1 MITQIYHAHEWLYP
15 DSELNDTGGRR
26 VELACARGGRAATQ
40 LLIRSFPQEEAMRWT
55 FSWHAPHRLADDELP
70 IEAFRLSDVLV
81 NENTG
86 PSYSTVPN
94 GTDAPYAARLAPFRV
109 YDVLV
114 PVSSAFIRPA
124 GDTLAL
130 YVSWVVPT
138 ELAPGDYHGTLALDC
153 GGDSLVYEVSLYVYE
168 AVVPRRETLH
178 TTNWHSNGNIASY
191 HGLEEWSE
199 DHWAMIGRYGEAMRR
214 ARQTHFI
221 VGMDLIEATRDGTRY
236 AFDFARAKRY
246 IELFLSLGFSWIE
259 GGHLACR
266 TGWSEPT
273 FVLTY
278 DRGIEATQPEGFA
291 FLAQFLPAWHAFL
304 SENGW
309 LDRIVQHVADEPIKE
324 SAADF
329 RILCGIIRKLLPGV
343 PLIEA
348 IVDPNIEGSVD
359 IWVPTNKG
367 YDEHRAYFESL
378 QRLGEVFWFY
388 TCWNPGGYY
397 LNRFLD
403 ISLLKTRYLHW
414 GNYKYG
420 LTGYL
425 HWGFNQYLDGQDP
438 FELTCP
444 LLAPDVH
451 AKRVPPGDTHIVYP
465 GADGPLLSMR
475 LEAMRAGCEDYELF
489 RLLAASDKALADAIC
504 DEGMASFTDVSV
516 DPDAFAALHLRLL
529 EAASGLI
536 GTDISPLGE
545 AAAGAEIG
553 DMER

>member
-15 DSELNDTGGRR
+15 DSVLADTGSRR
-26 VELACARGGRAATQ
+26 IELAGARGGRVASQ
-40 LLIRSFPQEEAMRWT
+40 LLIRSLPASSATTWNFA
-55 FSWHAPHRLADDELP
+55 WHAGTLSDNEQLP
-70 IEAFRLSDVLV
+70 IEVFRLADVLV

-94 GTDAPYAARLAPFRV
+94 GTEAPYATRPAPFRV

-114 PVSSAFIRPA
+114 PVGSEFARPD
-124 GDTLAL
+124 GDTLGL
-130 YVSWVVPT
+130 YVSWAIPID
-138 ELAPGDYHGTLALDC
+138 LAPGDYHGTLTLSC
-153 GGDSLVYEVSLYVYE
+153 GDDTLNYDVSLYIYE
-168 AVVPRRETLH
+168 AVIPHRETLH
-178 TTNWHSNGNIASY
+178 TTNWHSNRNIASY
-191 HGLEEWSE
+191 HGLDEWSE
-199 DHWAMIGRYGEAMRR
+199 DHWAMIRQYGEAMRR

-221 VGMDLIEATRDGTRY
+221 VGMDLIEVTRDGARY
-236 AFDFARAKRY
+236 AFDFVRAKRY

-259 GGHLACR
+259 GGHLANR

-278 DRGIEATQPEGFA
+278 DRDIGATQPEGFA
-291 FLAQFLPAWHAFL
+291 FLAQFLPAWHGFL

-309 LDRIVQHVADEPIKE
+309 LDCIVQHVADEPIAE

-348 IVDPNIEGSVD
+348 IIEPHIEGAVD

-367 YDEHRAYFESL
+367 YDDHRAYFESL
-378 QRLGEVFWFY
+378 QQFGETFWFY

-420 LTGYL
+420 LAGYL
-425 HWGFNQYLDGQDP
+425 HWGFNHYLNGQDP

-465 GADGPLLSMR
+465 GADGPLISMR

-489 RLLAASDKALADAIC
+489 RQLSEADKALADAIC
-504 DEGMASFTDVSV
+504 GEGMSSFTEVQA

-529 EAASGLI
+529 EAVSGLLPAEA
-536 GTDISPLGE
+536 SLRAE

-553 DMER
+553 GPDQ